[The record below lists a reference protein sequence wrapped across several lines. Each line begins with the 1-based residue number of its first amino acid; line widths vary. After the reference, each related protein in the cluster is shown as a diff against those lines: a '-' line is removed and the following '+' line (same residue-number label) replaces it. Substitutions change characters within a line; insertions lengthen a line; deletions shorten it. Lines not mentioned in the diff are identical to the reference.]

1 MSTKMLSVL
10 AAVVAIIAV
19 LLFLAWSAQRTLE
32 RGLPPKDTSAANR
45 AEGFLFA
52 SDFAQKTGGEIFG
65 VLGTGSMAPY
75 IPAGKAEDVVAYA
88 VTRKGATLR
97 DVVPGDVCFYKRDDA
112 AYKGLVIHGAAE
124 FTSAGWIM
132 SGLGNRSHD
141 IRMNADNFV
150 GIVAKV
156 FVWKG

>member
-32 RGLPPKDTSAANR
+32 KGLPPKDTSAANR

-52 SDFAQKTGGEIFG
+52 SDFAQKTGGEIYG

-75 IPAGKAEDVVAYA
+75 IPAGAPTGTKAALRTDRRCACRSRRR
-88 VTRKGATLR
+88 TRA
-97 DVVPGDVCFYKRDDA
+97 C
-112 AYKGLVIHGAAE
+112 
-124 FTSAGWIM
+124 
-132 SGLGNRSHD
+132 
-141 IRMNADNFV
+141 
-150 GIVAKV
+150 
-156 FVWKG
+156 